1 MQNFNVNPLGYF
13 SVFTEPA
20 KLNMESIGAKVSDI
34 QLLKP
39 IKFSRDLIFIGN
51 WRNGLERWAKKTRPE
66 NRPCFCP
73 VQLNNIE
80 PELEVV
86 EVGKQLFQLGF
97 TAGDFHIAR
106 LDRIIQCDLLQHDV
120 GQDCKDV

>member
-1 MQNFNVNPLGYF
+1 MQNFNVSPLGYF
-13 SVFTEPA
+13 SVFTEPV
-20 KLNMESIGAKVSDI
+20 KLNMASIGAKVSDI

-51 WRNGLERWAKKTRPE
+51 WRNGLERRAKKTRQE

-73 VQLNNIE
+73 VQLNNLRLNNIE

-86 EVGKQLFQLGF
+86 EVRKQFFQLGF
-97 TAGDFHIAR
+97 AAGWQLGHAIA
-106 LDRIIQCDLLQHDV
+106 
-120 GQDCKDV
+120 

>member
-51 WRNGLERWAKKTRPE
+51 WHNGLER
-66 NRPCFCP
+66 
-73 VQLNNIE
+73 
-80 PELEVV
+80 
-86 EVGKQLFQLGF
+86 
-97 TAGDFHIAR
+97 
-106 LDRIIQCDLLQHDV
+106 
-120 GQDCKDV
+120 